1 MTFAMHRLAN
11 ELKTLTL
18 PPNVQLISSTP
29 SHSPYIHTIKLT
41 VTPLQGIYTNRT
53 LIFELC
59 FLPSYPFTGPK
70 VFCRSKIYHPNIEN
84 EHVCMRMVREEW
96 TCGMGVEVVVG
107 GLMVVLVEIDGED
120 ALNVEA
126 GDMMINDYERFVKIA
141 REYGRDV

>member
-1 MTFAMHRLAN
+1 
-11 ELKTLTL
+11 
-18 PPNVQLISSTP
+18 
-29 SHSPYIHTIKLT
+29 
-41 VTPLQGIYTNRT
+41 
-53 LIFELC
+53 
-59 FLPSYPFTGPK
+59 
-70 VFCRSKIYHPNIEN
+70 
-84 EHVCMRMVREEW
+84 MRMVREEW